1 LILASIDIGSNA
13 ARLLIS
19 KVEKYGEK
27 EVDFTKLNLVRIP
40 LQLGFEVFT
49 TGLISE
55 QKKEMLLQTLNAF
68 KILMTVYQVEGFRVC
83 ATSAMRDAKNSKEV
97 IKEIQDKTDIL
108 IEVIT
113 GQEEATIIYENHLA
127 SLPVKG
133 ENLAFIDVGG
143 GSTEITVLVNN
154 VVSVKESFNIGTI
167 RLLNN
172 QWNNTE
178 WNRMK
183 QFAKTELYNHQPIKI
198 IGSGGNIN
206 KLFSLSKRKEGKP
219 VKLDFFE
226 SLFAQMSQL
235 TLEQRMHEFA
245 MREDRANVIV
255 PALHIY
261 IHLLK
266 WSNSNQIFVPKI
278 GLADGI
284 IKHMYFERLKNTK

>member
-1 LILASIDIGSNA
+1 
-13 ARLLIS
+13 
-19 KVEKYGEK
+19 
-27 EVDFTKLNLVRIP
+27 
-40 LQLGFEVFT
+40 
-49 TGLISE
+49 
-55 QKKEMLLQTLNAF
+55 
-68 KILMTVYQVEGFRVC
+68 
-83 ATSAMRDAKNSKEV
+83 
-97 IKEIQDKTDIL
+97 
-108 IEVIT
+108 
-113 GQEEATIIYENHLA
+113 
-127 SLPVKG
+127 
-133 ENLAFIDVGG
+133 
-143 GSTEITVLVNN
+143 
-154 VVSVKESFNIGTI
+154 
-167 RLLNN
+167 
-172 QWNNTE
+172 
-178 WNRMK
+178 MK